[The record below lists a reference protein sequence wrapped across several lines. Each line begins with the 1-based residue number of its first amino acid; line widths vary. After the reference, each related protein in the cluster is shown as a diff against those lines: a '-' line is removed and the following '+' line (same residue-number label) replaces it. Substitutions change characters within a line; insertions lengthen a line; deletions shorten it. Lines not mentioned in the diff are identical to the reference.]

1 MKGARRKARKD
12 SLMIL
17 YQLELNK
24 TVSPE
29 NAIEYFKSNYT
40 QPEKSFDEFT
50 QRLVQ
55 GVIENSKAIDDIL
68 EKVSSHWKRERMA
81 TVDRNLL
88 RLGVFELCY
97 CDDIPSTVTINE
109 MIEIAKE
116 FSSDKSA
123 SFINGILDK
132 VRLENPR
139 PQKAP

>member
-24 TVSPE
+24 TVTPE
-29 NAIEYFKSNYT
+29 NAIEYFKQNYT

-55 GVIENSKAIDDIL
+55 GVIENSASIDQIL

-88 RLGVFELCY
+88 RLGVYELCY
-97 CDDIPSTVTINE
+97 CDDIPATVTINE

-116 FSSDKSA
+116 FSSEKSA

-139 PQKAP
+139 PKKAP

>member
-12 SLMIL
+12 ALMIL
-17 YQLELNK
+17 YQLELNQE
-24 TVSPE
+24 VSPST
-29 NAIEYFKSNYT
+29 AIEYFRQNYA

-50 QRLVQ
+50 RRLVE
-55 GVIENSKAIDDIL
+55 GVIQNSASVDEIVK
-68 EKVSSHWKRERMA
+68 KTSSHWKKERMA
-81 TVDRNLL
+81 TIDRNVL
-88 RLGVFELCY
+88 RLGVYELCF
-97 CDDIPSTVTINE
+97 CDDIPATVTINE

-139 PQKAP
+139 PGKAP